1 MLHSL
6 INSIYMT
13 EKQLVEFALENGGK
27 FLVEVEESEDTS
39 SATERVALPSGRMI
53 AEAKQTFEAALDNI
67 KPVVASI
74 SNKFKDLGPK
84 EMEVKFGVK
93 LSADAGVILTSVG
106 GEVTFEITVKW
117 SKD

>member
-1 MLHSL
+1 
-6 INSIYMT
+6 
-13 EKQLVEFALENGGK
+13 
-27 FLVEVEESEDTS
+27 
-39 SATERVALPSGRMI
+39 MI

-93 LSADAGVILTSVG
+93 LSADAGAFITSVG
-106 GEVTFEITVKW
+106 GEVNFEITVKW
-117 SKD
+117 SNE

>member
-1 MLHSL
+1 MA
-6 INSIYMT
+6 
-13 EKQLVEFALENGGK
+13 EKQLVEFTLEDGSK
-27 FLVEVEESEDTS
+27 FLVEVEEPEDTS
-39 SATERVALPSGRMI
+39 LERVALPSGRMV
-53 AEAKQTFEAALDNI
+53 AEAKQTFEEAIDNI

-74 SNKFKDLGPK
+74 CNKFKDLGPK

-93 LSADAGVILTSVG
+93 LSADAGAFLTSVG

>member
-1 MLHSL
+1 MPK
-6 INSIYMT
+6 
-13 EKQLVEFALENGGK
+13 KQLVEFTLENGGK

-39 SATERVALPSGRMI
+39 ISTERIALPSGREI
-53 AEAKQTFEAALDNI
+53 EKAQKTFEEALENI

-84 EMEVKFGVK
+84 EMEVKFGIK
-93 LSADAGVILTSVG
+93 LSADAGAFITSVG